1 VLRNFSQVW
10 HTFLSQGSGMAS
22 AAIWL
27 EELGI
32 PPREVCLDWAWQI
45 QTEFANRTCA
55 ADEEI
60 TTIPWQRIEVSDNGE
75 LVLPS
80 DLQKYSHRE
89 RLQELLLWAQ
99 GEVSSMNSSSSPPIV
114 RKDVER
120 ELRLLT
126 NNYLAG
132 FAEESIHPAPLS
144 QTVNSS
150 DEIPQTLFDAKGIR
164 SKAKAASRNSKL
176 DNQIVFALRQHWL
189 ITSIASVVL
198 IGAGCFFALSA
209 GTSKVNSS
217 KPVEVSGEKSKL
229 HSDHT
234 ASASAADLDNDE
246 SLATITEMP
255 QFGVIEPEVYDIPQV
270 TMPSVSSSML
280 AGRDAKGP
288 TSSESVGVGNGNTS
302 TDTDTQPVEA
312 QRSESSPTE
321 TAESE
326 LRERNVMQELET
338 LTKTAASNAVESD
351 LAVRDA
357 ENSSDV
363 SEPLMLHTSPM
374 VQTQKL
380 AAKIRLRPRQPVW
393 QILLSVDDEFE
404 LTPKEPQDVTDRQ
417 FTTWLLA
424 DSDSKSPKV
433 RLVLQAQAA
442 PGRQTALKWRIFAGA
457 EDLPDLMLPL
467 DKEILQPLQERLRI
481 FTPMAEREVERLKQL
496 ASSSERDV
504 RAVLSKQRAGL
515 ESQVKFATRLTTVI
529 AEAQLLD
536 DLLRSQLT
544 LYAKLRDGADPEAP
558 TLLQFGDPRD
568 LEQVKLEPKPEVA
581 E

>member
-1 VLRNFSQVW
+1 
-10 HTFLSQGSGMAS
+10 MAS

-99 GEVSSMNSSSSPPIV
+99 GDVSSMNSSSNPPIV
-114 RKDVER
+114 RSDVER
-120 ELRLLT
+120 ELRQLT
-126 NNYLAG
+126 NNFLAG

-150 DEIPQTLFDAKGIR
+150 VEIPQALFDAKGIR
-164 SKAKAASRNSKL
+164 SKTKAARRNSKL

-189 ITSIASVVL
+189 ITSVALVVV
-198 IGAGCFFALSA
+198 IAGCFFALSA
-209 GTSKVNSS
+209 GSGKVNSS

-234 ASASAADLDNDE
+234 ASASAAELDNDE

-270 TMPSVSSSML
+270 TMPSVSSAML
-280 AGRDAKGP
+280 AGLDAEGP
-288 TSSESVGVGNGNTS
+288 KSSESVGVGNDNVP
-302 TDTDTQPVEA
+302 TDTLPIEA
-312 QRSESSPTE
+312 QRSGSSPTE
-321 TAESE
+321 TAVE

-338 LTKTAASNAVESD
+338 LTKTAASSSVESD

-357 ENSSDV
+357 ENSSAI

-417 FTTWLLA
+417 ITTWLLT
-424 DSDSKSPKV
+424 DSDSRSPKV

-467 DKEILQPLQERLRI
+467 DQEILQPLQERLRI

-496 ASSSERDV
+496 ASGAERDV
-504 RAVLSKQRAGL
+504 RVVLSKQRAGL
-515 ESQVKFATRLTTVI
+515 ESQVKFATRLTTII

-544 LYAKLRDGADPEAP
+544 LYAKLRDGTDPDAP

-568 LEQVKLEPKPEVA
+568 LEQVNLEPKPAVA